1 MPKFDMGSV
10 IIIQIIIIL
19 FLFTIIGMLTRCRT
33 QIDKFVSE
41 STIEVND
48 VFIHES
54 IEWKGDAENG

>member
-19 FLFTIIGMLTRCRT
+19 FLIAVIGMLNRCRT

-41 STIEVND
+41 STI
-48 VFIHES
+48 S
-54 IEWKGDAENG
+54 ISDEDSNYAK